1 MMTRLL
7 ACALLLGFASASHAI
22 SARYA
27 RQLERSGC
35 TQVSE
40 TQGCDITRSRAENAR
55 AGFVTGAPASGGD
68 GGGRTPYAGRWVAVG
83 PDGAAVANI
92 RIDARERV
100 WVDGKRVQAR
110 RGDGA
115 LLFKRGAL
123 SFVIQGD
130 RRLTGE
136 DVWSDGGAGS
146 KGRILAR

>member
-1 MMTRLL
+1 MTTRLL

-22 SARYA
+22 SAGYA

-55 AGFVTGAPASGGD
+55 AGFVTRAPASGVGND
-68 GGGRTPYAGRWVAVG
+68 RTPYAGRWVAVG

-100 WVDGKRVQAR
+100 WVDGKRVKAR
-110 RGDGA
+110 RGDGV
-115 LLFKRGAL
+115 LLFQRGAL

-136 DVWSDGGAGS
+136 DTWSDSGAGS
-146 KGRILAR
+146 KGRIIAR